1 MTIGYVAWGISC
13 ETYDICEGAGGHRNS
28 RVFSLQNTYAEV
40 ATLAI
45 CFARSS
51 GCPREA
57 RVSRTSAGRL
67 AANARGVA
75 FGRPKNAT
83 KSAGTGP
90 GTCQRREIDQ
100 RRRQDLQRPSGDDL
114 PRHRGI
120 GALCYFSVPLSRTG
134 QNQREAQKHKF
145 QGEMFIAE
153 FPGSPGVAFLEFFQ
167 IEKFSGLPKG
177 IIRIRLPDIKGP
189 AL

>member
-13 ETYDICEGAGGHRNS
+13 ETYDICERSGGQRNS

-40 ATLAI
+40 TTLAI

-57 RVSRTSAGRL
+57 RVSRTSASRL
-67 AANARGVA
+67 AANASGVA
-75 FGRPKNAT
+75 FGRPKNLT

-120 GALCYFSVPLSRTG
+120 GTLCYFSVPLSRTG
-134 QNQREAQKHKF
+134 LYQSLTRSGIRPSDRHRTHRQLPSEGN
-145 QGEMFIAE
+145 
-153 FPGSPGVAFLEFFQ
+153 PPSGVNLN
-167 IEKFSGLPKG
+167 
-177 IIRIRLPDIKGP
+177 DNWYYV
-189 AL
+189 

>member
-13 ETYDICEGAGGHRNS
+13 ETYNICEGSRGHRNS
-28 RVFSLQNTYAEV
+28 KAFSLQNTYAEV

-90 GTCQRREIDQ
+90 GTRQGREIDQ
-100 RRRQDLQRPSGDDL
+100 RRRQDVQRPPGDDL

-120 GALCYFSVPLSRTG
+120 AALCYFSVPLSRTG
-134 QNQREAQKHKF
+134 RTHDGWKQ
-145 QGEMFIAE
+145 
-153 FPGSPGVAFLEFFQ
+153 P
-167 IEKFSGLPKG
+167 
-177 IIRIRLPDIKGP
+177 RLR
-189 AL
+189 

>member
-134 QNQREAQKHKF
+134 LF
-145 QGEMFIAE
+145 QAGETIGRQG
-153 FPGSPGVAFLEFFQ
+153 FPRPYPFGVICLPFGCLSPSVWLQIPTRLVAFTSPNKL
-167 IEKFSGLPKG
+167 
-177 IIRIRLPDIKGP
+177 
-189 AL
+189 